1 MDSKAEDT
9 FKWKKG
15 ARGLPLGMLALL
27 PLTSEKAYCLGF
39 FFFFLLRRMQI
50 QWFAS
55 ELEHAG
61 RQSVPR
67 PPALTLTTSPLQSF
81 ARLSAQCG
89 CDDCQHLMPSL
100 SSAWKSVRDTPPWF
114 LCFCSSSQLVPMPGL
129 NASASPCFLNQ
140 FCMVGKIA
148 Q

>member
-1 MDSKAEDT
+1 MEK
-9 FKWKKG
+9 
-15 ARGLPLGMLALL
+15 RGPRAALRYACPATTNIRESPL
-27 PLTSEKAYCLGF
+27 F
-39 FFFFLLRRMQI
+39 FFVCFGFLLRRMQI

-61 RQSVPR
+61 RQSVPG
-67 PPALTLTTSPLQSF
+67 PPALILTTFPLQSF

-89 CDDCQHLMPSL
+89 CDDCQHLMPSF

-140 FCMVGKIA
+140 FCMVGKIP